1 MKYFFAITIIFSTI
15 YAISELSTAVL
26 QSANDAITL
35 ALSITG
41 VMCLWNGVMT
51 IAKRSGV
58 TDFCAKLLSPLLSLI
73 FKGINKSGNAMK
85 AISMNVIA
93 NLFAIKSRKLNEN
106 FVTKS
111 ELGYVKTLLQ
121 KEYNEKNMD
130 TAIIDRVNNE
140 YFEDL
145 GDIFVLNS
153 NNSISIF
160 DIESNVPICYIDSDK
175 KCYVIAE
182 NGKEFLKNISKW
194 KDKKELINDIK
205 FYSSKEEAEKENEF
219 LDIKELEKYI
229 KGENYD

>member
-15 YAISELSTAVL
+15 YTIFCGKISELSTAVL

-93 NLFAIKSRKLNEN
+93 NLFGLGNASTPIGIEAMKCLENEEKPKDSATRNMMLLVVINTASIQLVPTTVSAIRLANGSASPFEIIPAVLISSAVS
-106 FVTKS
+106 VT
-111 ELGYVKTLLQ
+111 V
-121 KEYNEKNMD
+121 
-130 TAIIDRVNNE
+130 AIISV
-140 YFEDL
+140 Y
-145 GDIFVLNS
+145 IF
-153 NNSISIF
+153 
-160 DIESNVPICYIDSDK
+160 
-175 KCYVIAE
+175 
-182 NGKEFLKNISKW
+182 W
-194 KDKKELINDIK
+194 RIK
-205 FYSSKEEAEKENEF
+205 RR
-219 LDIKELEKYI
+219 
-229 KGENYD
+229 